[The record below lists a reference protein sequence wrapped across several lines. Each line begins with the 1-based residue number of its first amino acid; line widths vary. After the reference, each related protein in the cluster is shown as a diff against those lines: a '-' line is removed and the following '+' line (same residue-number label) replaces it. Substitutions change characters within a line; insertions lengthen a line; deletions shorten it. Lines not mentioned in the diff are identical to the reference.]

1 MTKKNKTTKTVYLY
15 YLFQVIVPKVKGES
29 LGVVIVESG
38 WGSMVPTVV
47 VANMAPT
54 GPAARCG
61 MMNIGDQIISVNG
74 VSLVGLPLSS
84 CQNYIK
90 VNVWMNKYLIAASIN
105 YAIAMKIY
113 WEQYII
119 RKQVTLNNKIWSDW
133 PCRFSISHRNMLI
146 INDINHW
153 RLVQDI
159 LYFE

>member
-1 MTKKNKTTKTVYLY
+1 MFYWNDKKNKTTKTVYLY

-90 VNVWMNKYLIAASIN
+90 VTEW
-105 YAIAMKIY
+105 
-113 WEQYII
+113 
-119 RKQVTLNNKIWSDW
+119 
-133 PCRFSISHRNMLI
+133 
-146 INDINHW
+146 
-153 RLVQDI
+153 I
-159 LYFE
+159 LYCRKC